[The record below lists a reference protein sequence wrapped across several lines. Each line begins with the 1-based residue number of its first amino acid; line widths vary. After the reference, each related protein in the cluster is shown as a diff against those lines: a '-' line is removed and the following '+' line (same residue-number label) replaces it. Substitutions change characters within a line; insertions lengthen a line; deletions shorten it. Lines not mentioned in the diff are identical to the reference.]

1 MKHATVAVFVPH
13 VGCPHRCSFCDQRA
27 ITGRQKAPVPADVR
41 TAAEE
46 GLRTLGPS
54 AANAELA
61 FFGGS
66 FTAIPAAYRRSLLE
80 AAWPYVKS
88 GAYRGIR
95 LSTRPD
101 AIDQSILAELRAFGV
116 TTIELGAQSMEDR
129 VLQQNGR
136 GHTAAQVRS
145 ASTLVRE
152 AGISLGL
159 QMMTGLPGSTPESD
173 RATARAFAALAPAE
187 VRIYPALVLRGT
199 DLAAWWAG
207 GQYAPQALED
217 AVALCAELLGFFET
231 HDIRV
236 IRLGLHASPQ
246 LEAGYLAGPWHPAF
260 GELCRARQYRA
271 RVQEALFACGLSG
284 GPQQVQIA
292 PADQS
297 KALGQHRCNVQ
308 AFAAQGFAL
317 SFLPQPGLPRGCF
330 QLKDASGRLRRFYIR
345 RHLKDCRFA

>member
-13 VGCPHRCSFCDQRA
+13 LGCPHRCSFCDQRA
-27 ITGRQKAPVPADVR
+27 ITGRQRAPAPADVR
-41 TAAEE
+41 AAAEA

-66 FTAIPAAYRRSLLE
+66 FTAIPATYRRILLE

-101 AIDQSILAELRAFGV
+101 AIDQTILDELRAFGV
-116 TTIELGAQSMEDR
+116 TTVELGAQSMADR

-136 GHTAAQVRS
+136 GHTAAQVIK
-145 ASTLVRE
+145 AAGLVRE
-152 AGISLGL
+152 AGFSLGL

-173 RATARAFAALAPAE
+173 RATARAFAALSPAE

-199 DLAAWWAG
+199 DLAAWWAS
-207 GQYAPQALED
+207 GQYVPQTLED
-217 AVALCAELLGFFET
+217 AVALCADLLDYFEA

-260 GELCRARQYRA
+260 GELCRARQYRT
-271 RVQEALFACGLSG
+271 RVQEALLTCGLSG

-297 KALGQHRCNVQ
+297 KALGQRRCNVR

-317 SFLPQPGLPRGCF
+317 SFLPQPDLPRGCF
-330 QLKDASGRLRRFYIR
+330 QLEDASGQLRRFRVTPTIP
-345 RHLKDCRFA
+345 